1 MPKITKIEVQKRNK
15 ERVNIYIDGEYSM
28 AVNAELIYKEN
39 LRTDMEINI
48 KKLQEVAA
56 KEEIL
61 RCRSSALKVIER
73 SCKTEKELR
82 DKLKEK
88 NYSDNAIELSIQ
100 FLKEY
105 NYLNDNTYAKAF
117 IKDHSSSKGSS
128 RIKYELLKKG
138 ISKDIIEEN
147 MLKCIDEDI
156 ERKAALSIG
165 KKKYRSIIKG
175 ESDTYK
181 ISGKLYRFILS
192 KGYNYDIVKSVVKE
206 IMNDDMFIEN

>member
-48 KKLQEVAA
+48 EKLQKVAA

-61 RCRSSALKVIER
+61 RCRISALKVIER

-105 NYLNDNTYAKAF
+105 NYLNDDTYAKAF

-147 MLKCIDEDI
+147 MLQCIDEDI

>member
-15 ERVNIYIDGEYSM
+15 ERVNIYIDGEYSL

-39 LRTDMEINI
+39 LRTNMEIDI
-48 KKLQEVAA
+48 EKLQEVAA

-61 RCRSSALKVIER
+61 RCRSSALRIIER
-73 SCKTEKELR
+73 IYKTEKELR

-88 NYSDNAIELSIQ
+88 NYSDNAIELSVE

-105 NYLNDNTYAKAF
+105 NYLNDDTYAKAY
-117 IKDHSSSKGSS
+117 IKEHASSKGSS
-128 RIKYELLKKG
+128 KIKYELLKKG
-138 ISKDIIEEN
+138 IDKDIIEAN
-147 MLKCIDEDI
+147 MPLCIDEET
-156 ERKAALSIG
+156 ERAAALKIG
-165 KKKYRSIIKG
+165 EKKYRTIIKS
-175 ESDTYK
+175 ENDTYK

-206 IMNDDMFIEN
+206 IMNDDTFTEN